1 MFMSWIT
8 NWQNR
13 TNEKKLVANDLQ
25 IRGTGLPS
33 TVQINH
39 GVIVKLDLSDVHSTS
54 QAEGW
59 R

>member
-1 MFMSWIT
+1 MSWIT

>member
-1 MFMSWIT
+1 MSWIT

-39 GVIVKLDLSDVHSTS
+39 SAIVKLDLSDVHSTS
-54 QAEGW
+54 EVQGW